1 MAILNIPST
10 PAFKASRFGLVSNTQ
25 SFRSPLSGS
34 VQTIERPGARWQAQY
49 QLPPMK
55 RASAAAW
62 QGFLAQLRGGA
73 GRFYGYDPD
82 AKSPRGSASVQLTS
96 GANLLR
102 NSVGAG
108 AVVGTIGAGG
118 AAPQYWAVSPSNG
131 LTRQITAIGSE
142 SGYDYIE
149 VKFSGTP
156 TANYAYVL
164 FESATQIAVSEGEQ
178 MTGAFSYKLA
188 AGSTSNIVA
197 VQQVFD
203 QCQSNGTATS
213 GQYVSV
219 GTVDGTWRRASSTRT
234 ISNTTPDTAR
244 VRNGLFL
251 ALTVG
256 NAIDITLRLAQ
267 PQLERGAVASGY
279 IPTSGAARTRG
290 SGARVDGSGQ
300 SGTQLSTWNWTPSSA
315 TVLRAGDY
323 FALEGSFGRS
333 LHLLTS
339 DASSDANGRAVLN
352 FEPPLRS
359 SPPDDTP
366 LILQSP
372 ACIMALV
379 DDSVQWESNAQ
390 GIVQISFA
398 AEERF

>member
-1 MAILNIPST
+1 MAVLTLPTS

-55 RASAAAW
+55 RAEAAAW
-62 QGFLAQLRGGA
+62 QGFLTQLRGGA

-82 AKSPRGSASVQLTS
+82 AKVPRGSASVNIAT

-102 NSVGAG
+102 NSIGTGALS
-108 AVVGTIGAGG
+108 GTIGSGG
-118 AAPQYWAVSPSNG
+118 AVPQYWSISPANG

-149 VKFSGTP
+149 VKYSGTP
-156 TANYAYVL
+156 TANYAFL
-164 FESATQIAVSEGEQ
+164 MFESNTQIGVSEGEQ
-178 MTGAFSYKLA
+178 VTGAFSHKLV
-188 AGSTSNIVA
+188 AGSTSNIA
-197 VQQVFD
+197 AIQQVFD
-203 QCQSNGTATS
+203 QCQSSGVATS
-213 GQYVSV
+213 GQYANV
-219 GTVDGTWRRASSTRT
+219 GTVDGTWRRASATRT

-251 ALTVG
+251 SLTVG
-256 NAIDITLRLAQ
+256 NAIDITLRLSQ
-267 PQLERGAVASGY
+267 PQLERGSAASSY
-279 IPTSGAARTRG
+279 IPTSGTARTRS

-300 SGTQLSTWNWTPSSA
+300 SGNSLNTWNWIPSSA
-315 TVLRAGDY
+315 NVLRAGDY

-333 LHLLTS
+333 LHLLS
-339 DASSDANGRAVLN
+339 ADASSDSAGRAVLQ

-359 SPPDDTP
+359 AQPDDTA
-366 LILQSP
+366 LILQNP